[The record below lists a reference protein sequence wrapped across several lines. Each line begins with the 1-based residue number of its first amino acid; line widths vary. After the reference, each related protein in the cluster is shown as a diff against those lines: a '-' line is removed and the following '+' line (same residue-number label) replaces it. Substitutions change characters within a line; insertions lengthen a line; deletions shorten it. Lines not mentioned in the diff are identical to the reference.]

1 MKKLLIS
8 SVAAMALSCSLF
20 SASVVAT
27 VNDKTI
33 TSDDVAAFLKANQ
46 APVDFSS
53 LTGEVKEK
61 IINQLIEKYLLTS
74 EAIKDGIQNSDEFKN
89 ELEKAKNE
97 ISLEVWMKKQFDK
110 VTVADDEA
118 KKFYDANPDK
128 FKQPELFNARHII
141 VKTEAEAKKILG
153 ELKSAPKDKLE
164 DSFIV
169 AAKKHS
175 IDGTK
180 EDGGNLGWFSEGRMV
195 KEFVAGAKALKKGE
209 LSKAPVKSQ
218 FGYHIIYLVDYK
230 PAGKVSFE
238 NAKEQLKQLL
248 RMDKFRDSVAAKAK
262 SLKEKAK
269 IEIKK

>member
-1 MKKLLIS
+1 M
-8 SVAAMALSCSLF
+8 
-20 SASVVAT
+20 
-27 VNDKTI
+27 
-33 TSDDVAAFLKANQ
+33 KANQ